1 MNQYQA
7 YVTGMKCF
15 PPTGIQALKDEFKEL
30 VEDKSV
36 EEVFD
41 VLHTLCRVGKMPN
54 IVTYILAYPT
64 ARKHAMRVLEY
75 GCPRSR
81 RNCDRAGDQCVCK
94 KITKKKER
102 N

>member
-1 MNQYQA
+1 MKQYQA
-7 YVTGMKCF
+7 YVKGMAYF
-15 PPTGIQALKDEFKEL
+15 PPTRIQAIKDEFAEL

-41 VLHTLCRVGKMPN
+41 VIHTLCRVARMPN
-54 IVTYILAYPT
+54 ALTYILAYPT

-81 RNCDRAGDQCVCK
+81 RNHNKAGESCICK
-94 KITKKKER
+94 K
-102 N
+102 